1 MQKFTYTIQDELGL
15 HARPAGVLA
24 KEAKKFQSSITLT
37 NTATGKSADAKRI
50 MGIMGLCAVHG
61 TSIELTFEGED
72 EEAACERVSACL
84 KDNL

>member
-1 MQKFTYTIQDELGL
+1 MKKFTYTIQDELGL

-24 KEAKKFQSSITLT
+24 KESKKFQSAITLT
-37 NTATGKSADAKRI
+37 NTNTGKNADAKRI

-72 EEAACERVSACL
+72 EDAAFLHISSCL
-84 KDNL
+84 KENL